1 MRGGVATPPPHTLRA
16 GSMITNSKTTVHC
29 SLGSSRSDFNGKIS
43 VLIQIIN
50 ILQLTVRA
58 LATCLKERFFTY
70 NPDSLP
76 DNLKAMSPS
85 FPYSS
90 VAVPLVSLCSTCQR
104 EKV

>member
-1 MRGGVATPPPHTLRA
+1 MGVRGGVALPPHTHIA
-16 GSMITNSKTTVHC
+16 GSVTTNAKTRVHC
-29 SLGSSRSDFNGKIS
+29 SLGSSKSDFKGKIS

-76 DNLKAMSPS
+76 DNLKAISPS
-85 FPYSS
+85 FPYTS
-90 VAVPLVSLCSTCQR
+90 VAIWTIFVQ
-104 EKV
+104 